1 MALGNKT
8 SSILDLRDNLI
19 INGDMRL
26 SQRGDYDTSPVSIS
40 NGVYSIDRVK
50 FLLVTNTATMQRM
63 SSNLPE
69 GFKYSIRATSTST
82 ALGRVGS
89 YQQIEDYGIFFNKA
103 ITFSAWVKSNNNL
116 ARLRLFDGISNF
128 TGTPH
133 SGNGEWEYLR
143 ITCTVDSGVTQL
155 LAATSITDETGVG
168 SVSINSGDYI
178 ECTGLKLEFGS
189 VATAY
194 EPRPYAD
201 ELRRAQRYYEIINEA
216 DKTIWC
222 TLNNSGGCYYCSSFA
237 VEKRTDP
244 TIVSYIN
251 AIKGGAG
258 YVGIYTYSGATPTHY
273 SWSQPAGH
281 MHVMRVAHFDA
292 EM

>member
-26 SQRGDYDTSPVSIS
+26 SQRGDYDTAPVSIS

-50 FLLVTNTATMQRM
+50 FLLVTNTATIQRM

-69 GFKYSIRATSTST
+69 GFKYSIKATSTST
-82 ALGRVGS
+82 ALGRIGS
-89 YQQIEDYGIFFNKA
+89 YQQIEDYVIFFNKV

-133 SGNGEWEYLR
+133 SGNGEWEYLK
-143 ITCTVDSGVTQL
+143 ITCTVSNNVSQL

-189 VATAY
+189 VAT
-194 EPRPYAD
+194 EFVTRPYAE
-201 ELRRAQRYYEIINEA
+201 ELRRAQRYYEVVNK
-216 DKTIWC
+216 DDLTLWS
-222 TLNNSGGCYYCSSFA
+222 TLNNSGGCYYSSAFM
-237 VEKRTDP
+237 VEKRVVP
-244 TIVSYIN
+244 TIVSYDN

-258 YVGIYTYSGATPTHY
+258 YVGYYTLTIPITTHY
-273 SWSQPAGH
+273 AWSQPAGH
-281 MHVMRVAHFDA
+281 MHIPRVAHFDA